1 MARLIVACMVCCIF
15 SFSNSFKF
23 LQPIGLKPNQVSSS
37 KTVGCFRPSLRL
49 QADQENENDKF
60 VPPPPTGSKGE
71 WADWDTESYVEEPYE
86 EEKEDNEVTFQKV
99 EAAISE
105 NPVSSGQWS
114 PLVTGNKKEGEPQ
127 GMSASDNWAGWSE
140 EPPYFDEDDVEDDE
154 GNWGR
159 AGADKPGFGAV
170 SGSSDLWTR
179 QTPSVPSV
187 PTPTV
192 QTHSV
197 QIPSTPTESVAAVS
211 TGGAAPVQQS
221 TLNTGPDTLTIVLE
235 MNRQFATLDTKTT
248 LSQSINEIKATTT
261 EKKVDALVT
270 EVGELRRL
278 LTFTVGALAVLVLKT
293 LLKPSIF
300 F

>member
-1 MARLIVACMVCCIF
+1 MACLLVSLTIACIF
-15 SFSNSFKF
+15 SFNNSFKF
-23 LQPIGLKPNQVSSS
+23 LQPIGLRSNRICCPKA
-37 KTVGCFRPSLRL
+37 VGCFRSSVRL
-49 QADQENENDKF
+49 QADKEDDNF
-60 VPPPPTGSKGE
+60 VPPPPPNSKGE
-71 WADWDTESYVEEPYE
+71 WSDWDTESYVEEPYE
-86 EEKEDNEVTFQKV
+86 EDKGEEVKEVTFKGV
-99 EAAISE
+99 EAAVSE
-105 NPVSSGQWS
+105 NPISSGQWS

-159 AGADKPGFGAV
+159 AGEDKPGFGAV

-187 PTPTV
+187 QVPPV
-192 QTHSV
+192 QTPAV

-211 TGGAAPVQQS
+211 TSAAVQQS
-221 TLNTGPDTLTIVLE
+221 GIVNTGADTLTIVLE
-235 MNRQFATLDTKTT
+235 MNRQFTALDTKTT

-261 EKKVDALVT
+261 EKKVDVLVT

>member
-1 MARLIVACMVCCIF
+1 MVCCIF

-23 LQPIGLKPNQVSSS
+23 LQPIGLKLNQVCSS
-37 KTVGCFRPSLRL
+37 KTVDRFRPSLRL
-49 QADQENENDKF
+49 RADKENENDKF

-86 EEKEDNEVTFQKV
+86 EDKEDKEVTFQGV

-114 PLVTGNKKEGEPQ
+114 PLATGNKKEGESQ

-159 AGADKPGFGAV
+159 AGEDKPGFGAV

-187 PTPTV
+187 PIPTV
-192 QTHSV
+192 QTPSV
-197 QIPSTPTESVAAVS
+197 QIPSPPTETVAAVS
-211 TGGAAPVQQS
+211 TSGAAPVQQS
-221 TLNTGPDTLTIVLE
+221 SVNTGPDTLTIVLE
-235 MNRQFATLDTKTT
+235 MNRQFATLDTKST

>member
-1 MARLIVACMVCCIF
+1 MARLLVSLTIVCIF

-23 LQPIGLKPNQVSSS
+23 LQPIGLRSNQICSP
-37 KTVGCFRPSLRL
+37 KTVGYFRSSVRL
-49 QADQENENDKF
+49 QADKEDENF
-60 VPPPPTGSKGE
+60 IPPPPPNSKGE
-71 WADWDTESYVEEPYE
+71 WSDWDTESYVEEPYE
-86 EEKEDNEVTFQKV
+86 EDKEETLQGAEDKEVTLQGA

-105 NPVSSGQWS
+105 NPISSGQWS
-114 PLVTGNKKEGEPQ
+114 PLNTGNKKEGEPQ

-159 AGADKPGFGAV
+159 ASEDKPGFGAV

-179 QTPSVPSV
+179 QTPD
-187 PTPTV
+187 
-192 QTHSV
+192 V
-197 QIPSTPTESVAAVS
+197 QIPTTPAAQMPSTSTPTQTVAAVS
-211 TGGAAPVQQS
+211 TSAPVQQS
-221 TLNTGPDTLTIVLE
+221 GADTLTVVLE
-235 MNRQFATLDTKTT
+235 MNRQFAALDTKTT
-248 LSQSINEIKATTT
+248 SSQSISENKATIT
-261 EKKVDALVT
+261 EKKVDVLVT

-278 LTFTVGALAVLVLKT
+278 LTFTLGALAVLTLKT